1 MKKIVKLTESDLNRL
16 VQKVLKEQEVADYM
30 FFSNLQQI
38 KRQCEIL
45 LEMDHQQI
53 DEIINEGGHDW
64 ADDHVTEA
72 KNNMDQVFDFLMNE
86 TKKEYID
93 YEDVNEQD
101 YSSDSDR
108 PTSDRERQ
116 VKSLFGDKYGQYI
129 PNDVIRYI
137 RKSPAQFIK
146 KIYQMYGDK
155 VYDYLDKAKRQS
167 EPVVSEG
174 RKKTGT
180 KLCARGK
187 SAAKSKFDVYPSAYA
202 NGYAVQVCK
211 GTKPGLDG
219 KKRCS
224 APYC

>member
-1 MKKIVKLTESDLNRL
+1 MKRVVKLSESKLTEL
-16 VQKVLKEQEVADYM
+16 VKRIMSEQDSERYM
-30 FFSNLQQI
+30 FFSNLEQI
-38 KRQCEIL
+38 HRQTGLL
-45 LEMDHQQI
+45 LELNKNTVEGILD
-53 DEIINEGGHDW
+53 GGHDW
-64 ADDHVTEA
+64 AQDHVSTA
-72 KNNMDQVFDFLMNE
+72 KESLDQVFDFMMNE
-86 TKKEYID
+86 TKN
-93 YEDVNEQD
+93 EDNVTVLEQD
-101 YSSDSDR
+101 YSSDTER

-167 EPVVSEG
+167 NDEIVSEG
-174 RKKTGT
+174 NKKPGT

-187 SAAKSKFDVYPSAYA
+187 AAAKSKFKVYPSAYA

-219 KKRCS
+219 NKRCS
-224 APYC
+224 SPYC

>member
-1 MKKIVKLTESDLNRL
+1 MKKVIKLSESKLTEL
-16 VQKVLKEQEVADYM
+16 VKRIMSEQDSERYM
-30 FFSNLQQI
+30 FFSNLEQI
-38 KRQCEIL
+38 HRQTGLL
-45 LEMDHQQI
+45 LELNKNTVEGILD
-53 DEIINEGGHDW
+53 GGHDW
-64 ADDHVTEA
+64 AQDHVSTA
-72 KNNMDQVFDFLMNE
+72 KESLDQVFDFMMNE
-86 TKKEYID
+86 TKN
-93 YEDVNEQD
+93 EDNITVLEQD
-101 YSSDSDR
+101 YSSDTER

-167 EPVVSEG
+167 NDEIVSEG
-174 RKKTGT
+174 KKKPGT

-187 SAAKSKFDVYPSAYA
+187 AAAKSKFKVYPSAYA

-219 KKRCS
+219 NKRCS
-224 APYC
+224 SPYC

>member
-1 MKKIVKLTESDLNRL
+1 MKKVIKLSESKLTEL
-16 VQKVLKEQEVADYM
+16 VKRILSEQDSERYM
-30 FFSNLQQI
+30 FFSNLEQI
-38 KRQCEIL
+38 HRQTGLL
-45 LEMDHQQI
+45 LELNKNTVEGILD
-53 DEIINEGGHDW
+53 GGHDW
-64 ADDHVTEA
+64 AQDHVSTA
-72 KNNMDQVFDFLMNE
+72 KESLDQVFDFMMNE
-86 TKKEYID
+86 TKN
-93 YEDVNEQD
+93 EDNVTVLEQD
-101 YSSDSDR
+101 YSSDTER

-167 EPVVSEG
+167 NDEIVSEG
-174 RKKTGT
+174 KKKPGT

-187 SAAKSKFDVYPSAYA
+187 AAAKSKFKVYPSAYA

-219 KKRCS
+219 NKRCS
-224 APYC
+224 SPYC

>member
-1 MKKIVKLTESDLNRL
+1 MKKVIKLSESKLTEL
-16 VQKVLKEQEVADYM
+16 VKKIMSEQDNERYM
-30 FFSNLQQI
+30 FFSNLEQI
-38 KRQCEIL
+38 HRQTGLL
-45 LEMDHQQI
+45 LELNKNTVEGILD
-53 DEIINEGGHDW
+53 GGHDW
-64 ADDHVTEA
+64 AQDHVSTA
-72 KNNMDQVFDFLMNE
+72 KESLDQVFDFMMNE
-86 TKKEYID
+86 TKN
-93 YEDVNEQD
+93 EDNITVLEQD
-101 YSSDSDR
+101 YSSDTER

-116 VKSLFGDKYGQYI
+116 VKSLFGDKYSQYI

-167 EPVVSEG
+167 NDEVVSEG
-174 RKKTGT
+174 KKKPGT

-187 SAAKSKFDVYPSAYA
+187 AAAKSKFKVYPSAYA

-219 KKRCS
+219 NKRCS
-224 APYC
+224 SPYC

>member
-1 MKKIVKLTESDLNRL
+1 MKRVVKLSESKLTEL
-16 VQKVLKEQEVADYM
+16 VKRIMSEQDSERYM
-30 FFSNLQQI
+30 FFSNLEQI
-38 KRQCEIL
+38 HRQTGLL
-45 LEMDHQQI
+45 LELNKNTVEGILD
-53 DEIINEGGHDW
+53 GGHDW
-64 ADDHVTEA
+64 AQDHVSTA
-72 KNNMDQVFDFLMNE
+72 KESLDQVFDFMMNE
-86 TKKEYID
+86 TKN
-93 YEDVNEQD
+93 EDNVTVLEQD
-101 YSSDSDR
+101 YSSDTER

-167 EPVVSEG
+167 NDEIVSEG
-174 RKKTGT
+174 KKKPGT

-187 SAAKSKFDVYPSAYA
+187 AAAKSKFKVYPSAYA

-219 KKRCS
+219 NKKCS
-224 APYC
+224 SPYC

>member
-1 MKKIVKLTESDLNRL
+1 MKRVVKLSESKLTEL
-16 VQKVLKEQEVADYM
+16 VKRIMSEQDSERYM
-30 FFSNLQQI
+30 FFSNLEQI
-38 KRQCEIL
+38 HRQTGLL
-45 LEMDHQQI
+45 LELNKNTVEGILD
-53 DEIINEGGHDW
+53 GGHDW
-64 ADDHVTEA
+64 AQDHVSTA
-72 KNNMDQVFDFLMNE
+72 KESLDQVFDFMMNE
-86 TKKEYID
+86 TKN
-93 YEDVNEQD
+93 EDNITVLEQD
-101 YSSDSDR
+101 YSSDTER

-155 VYDYLDKAKRQS
+155 VYDYLDKAKSQS
-167 EPVVSEG
+167 NDEVVSEG
-174 RKKTGT
+174 KKKPGT

-187 SAAKSKFDVYPSAYA
+187 AAAKSKFKVYPSAYS

-219 KKRCS
+219 NKRCS
-224 APYC
+224 SPYC

>member
-1 MKKIVKLTESDLNRL
+1 MKRVVKLSESKLTEL
-16 VQKVLKEQEVADYM
+16 VKRIMSEQDSERYM
-30 FFSNLQQI
+30 FFSNLEQI
-38 KRQCEIL
+38 HRQTGLL
-45 LEMDHQQI
+45 LELNKNTV
-53 DEIINEGGHDW
+53 EGVLEGGHDW
-64 ADDHVTEA
+64 AQDHVSTA
-72 KNNMDQVFDFLMNE
+72 KESLDQVFDFMMNE
-86 TKKEYID
+86 TKN
-93 YEDVNEQD
+93 EDNITVLEQD
-101 YSSDSDR
+101 YSSDTER

-167 EPVVSEG
+167 NDEIVSEG
-174 RKKTGT
+174 KKKPGT

-187 SAAKSKFDVYPSAYA
+187 AAAKSKFKVYPSAYA

-219 KKRCS
+219 NKKCS
-224 APYC
+224 SPYC

>member
-1 MKKIVKLTESDLNRL
+1 MKRVVKLSESKLTEL
-16 VQKVLKEQEVADYM
+16 VKRIMSEQDSERYM
-30 FFSNLQQI
+30 FFSNLEQI
-38 KRQCEIL
+38 HRQTGLL
-45 LEMDHQQI
+45 LELNKNTVESVLD
-53 DEIINEGGHDW
+53 GGHDW
-64 ADDHVTEA
+64 AQDHVSTA
-72 KNNMDQVFDFLMNE
+72 KESLDQVFDFMMNE
-86 TKKEYID
+86 TKN
-93 YEDVNEQD
+93 EDNITVLEQD
-101 YSSDSDR
+101 YSSDTER

-167 EPVVSEG
+167 NDEVVSEG
-174 RKKTGT
+174 KKKPGT

-187 SAAKSKFDVYPSAYA
+187 AAAKSKFKVYPSAYA

-219 KKRCS
+219 NKRCS
-224 APYC
+224 SPYC

>member
-1 MKKIVKLTESDLNRL
+1 MKRVVKLSESKLTEL
-16 VQKVLKEQEVADYM
+16 VKRIMSEQDSERYM
-30 FFSNLQQI
+30 FFSNLEQI
-38 KRQCEIL
+38 HRQTGLL
-45 LEMDHQQI
+45 LELNKNTVEGILD
-53 DEIINEGGHDW
+53 GGHDW
-64 ADDHVTEA
+64 AQDHVSTA
-72 KNNMDQVFDFLMNE
+72 KESLDQVFDFMMNE
-86 TKKEYID
+86 TKN
-93 YEDVNEQD
+93 EDNVTVLEQD
-101 YSSDSDR
+101 YSSDTER

-155 VYDYLDKAKRQS
+155 VYDYLDKVKRQS
-167 EPVVSEG
+167 NDEIVSEG
-174 RKKTGT
+174 KKKPGT

-187 SAAKSKFDVYPSAYA
+187 AAAKSKFKVYPSAYA

-219 KKRCS
+219 NKKCS
-224 APYC
+224 SPYC

>member
-1 MKKIVKLTESDLNRL
+1 MKRVVKLSESKLTEL
-16 VQKVLKEQEVADYM
+16 VKRIMSEQDSERYM
-30 FFSNLQQI
+30 FFSNLEQI
-38 KRQCEIL
+38 HRQTGLL
-45 LEMDHQQI
+45 LE
-53 DEIINEGGHDW
+53 INKNTVESVLDGGHDW
-64 ADDHVTEA
+64 AQDHVSTA
-72 KNNMDQVFDFLMNE
+72 KESLDQVFDFMMNE
-86 TKKEYID
+86 TKN
-93 YEDVNEQD
+93 EDNITVLEQD
-101 YSSDSDR
+101 YSSDTER

-167 EPVVSEG
+167 NDEVVSEG
-174 RKKTGT
+174 KKKTGT

-187 SAAKSKFDVYPSAYA
+187 AAAKSKFKVYPSAYA

-219 KKRCS
+219 NKKCS
-224 APYC
+224 SPYC

>member
-1 MKKIVKLTESDLNRL
+1 MKRVVKLSESKLTEL
-16 VQKVLKEQEVADYM
+16 VKRIMSEQDSERYM
-30 FFSNLQQI
+30 FFSNLEQI
-38 KRQCEIL
+38 HRQTGLL
-45 LEMDHQQI
+45 LELNKNTVEGILD
-53 DEIINEGGHDW
+53 GGHDW
-64 ADDHVTEA
+64 AQDHVSTA
-72 KNNMDQVFDFLMNE
+72 KESLDQVFDFMMNE
-86 TKKEYID
+86 TKN
-93 YEDVNEQD
+93 EDNITVLEQD
-101 YSSDSDR
+101 YSSDTER

-155 VYDYLDKAKRQS
+155 VYDYLDKAKSQS
-167 EPVVSEG
+167 NNEVVSEG
-174 RKKTGT
+174 KKKPGT

-187 SAAKSKFDVYPSAYA
+187 AAAKSKFKVYPSAYA

-219 KKRCS
+219 NKRCS
-224 APYC
+224 SPYC

>member
-1 MKKIVKLTESDLNRL
+1 MERVVKLSESKLTEL
-16 VQKVLKEQEVADYM
+16 VKRIMSEQDSERYM
-30 FFSNLQQI
+30 FFSNLEQI
-38 KRQCEIL
+38 HRQTGLL
-45 LEMDHQQI
+45 LELNKNTVEGVLD
-53 DEIINEGGHDW
+53 GGHDW
-64 ADDHVTEA
+64 AQDHVSTA
-72 KNNMDQVFDFLMNE
+72 KESLDQVFDFMMNE
-86 TKKEYID
+86 TKN
-93 YEDVNEQD
+93 EDNITVLEQD
-101 YSSDSDR
+101 YSSDTER

-167 EPVVSEG
+167 NDEIVSEG
-174 RKKTGT
+174 KKKPGT

-187 SAAKSKFDVYPSAYA
+187 AAAKSKFKVYPSAYA

-219 KKRCS
+219 NKRCS
-224 APYC
+224 SPYC

>member
-1 MKKIVKLTESDLNRL
+1 MKKVIKLSESKLTEL
-16 VQKVLKEQEVADYM
+16 VKRILSEQDSERYM
-30 FFSNLQQI
+30 FFSNLEQI
-38 KRQCEIL
+38 HRQTGLL
-45 LEMDHQQI
+45 LELNKNTVEGILD
-53 DEIINEGGHDW
+53 GGHDW
-64 ADDHVTEA
+64 AQDHVSTA
-72 KNNMDQVFDFLMNE
+72 KESLDQVFDFMMNE
-86 TKKEYID
+86 TKN
-93 YEDVNEQD
+93 EDNITVLEQD
-101 YSSDSDR
+101 YSSDTER

-155 VYDYLDKAKRQS
+155 VYDYLDKAKSQS
-167 EPVVSEG
+167 NDEVVSEG
-174 RKKTGT
+174 KKKPGT

-187 SAAKSKFDVYPSAYA
+187 AAAKSKFKVYPSAYA

-219 KKRCS
+219 NKRCS
-224 APYC
+224 SPYC

>member
-1 MKKIVKLTESDLNRL
+1 MKRVVKLSESKLTEL
-16 VQKVLKEQEVADYM
+16 VKRIMSEQDSERYM
-30 FFSNLQQI
+30 FFSNLEQI
-38 KRQCEIL
+38 HRQTGLL
-45 LEMDHQQI
+45 LELNKNTV
-53 DEIINEGGHDW
+53 ESVLEGGHDW
-64 ADDHVTEA
+64 AQDHVSTA
-72 KNNMDQVFDFLMNE
+72 KESLDQVFDFMMNE
-86 TKKEYID
+86 TKN
-93 YEDVNEQD
+93 EDNVTVLEQD
-101 YSSDSDR
+101 YSSDTER

-155 VYDYLDKAKRQS
+155 VYDYLDKVKSQS
-167 EPVVSEG
+167 NDEVVSEG
-174 RKKTGT
+174 KKKPGT

-187 SAAKSKFDVYPSAYA
+187 AAAKSKFKVWPSAYS

-219 KKRCS
+219 NKKCS
-224 APYC
+224 PPYC

>member
-1 MKKIVKLTESDLNRL
+1 MKRVVKLSESKLTEL
-16 VQKVLKEQEVADYM
+16 VKRIMSEQDSERYM
-30 FFSNLQQI
+30 FFSNLEQI
-38 KRQCEIL
+38 HRQTGLL
-45 LEMDHQQI
+45 LELNKNTVEGVLD
-53 DEIINEGGHDW
+53 GGHDW
-64 ADDHVTEA
+64 AQDHVSTA
-72 KNNMDQVFDFLMNE
+72 KESLDQVFDFMMNE
-86 TKKEYID
+86 TKN
-93 YEDVNEQD
+93 EDNVTVLEQD
-101 YSSDSDR
+101 YSSDTER

-137 RKSPAQFIK
+137 RKSPSQFIK

-167 EPVVSEG
+167 NDEIVSEG
-174 RKKTGT
+174 KKKPGT

-187 SAAKSKFDVYPSAYA
+187 AAAKSKFKVYPSAYA

-219 KKRCS
+219 NKRCS
-224 APYC
+224 SPYC

>member
-1 MKKIVKLTESDLNRL
+1 MKRVIKLSESKLTEL
-16 VQKVLKEQEVADYM
+16 VKRIMSEQDSERYM
-30 FFSNLQQI
+30 FFSNLEQI
-38 KRQCEIL
+38 HRQTGLL
-45 LEMDHQQI
+45 LELNKNTVEGILD
-53 DEIINEGGHDW
+53 GGHDW
-64 ADDHVTEA
+64 AQDHVSTA
-72 KNNMDQVFDFLMNE
+72 KENLDQVFDFMMNE
-86 TKKEYID
+86 TKN
-93 YEDVNEQD
+93 EDNVTVLEQD
-101 YSSDSDR
+101 YSSDTER

-167 EPVVSEG
+167 NDEIVSEG
-174 RKKTGT
+174 KKKPGT

-187 SAAKSKFDVYPSAYA
+187 AAAKSKFKVYPSAYA

-219 KKRCS
+219 NKKCS
-224 APYC
+224 SPYC

>member
-1 MKKIVKLTESDLNRL
+1 MKRVVKLSESKLTEL
-16 VQKVLKEQEVADYM
+16 VKRIMSEQDSERYM
-30 FFSNLQQI
+30 FFSNLEQI
-38 KRQCEIL
+38 HRQTGLLLVLNKNTVESIL
-45 LEMDHQQI
+45 D
-53 DEIINEGGHDW
+53 GGHDW
-64 ADDHVTEA
+64 AQDHVSTA
-72 KNNMDQVFDFLMNE
+72 KESLDQVFDFMMNE
-86 TKKEYID
+86 TKN
-93 YEDVNEQD
+93 EDNITVLEQD
-101 YSSDSDR
+101 YSSDTER

-167 EPVVSEG
+167 NDEVVSEG
-174 RKKTGT
+174 KKKPGT

-187 SAAKSKFDVYPSAYA
+187 AAAKSKFKVYPSAYA

-219 KKRCS
+219 NKKCS
-224 APYC
+224 SPYC

>member
-1 MKKIVKLTESDLNRL
+1 MKRVVKLSESKLTEL
-16 VQKVLKEQEVADYM
+16 VKRIMSEQDSERYM
-30 FFSNLQQI
+30 FFSNLEQI
-38 KRQCEIL
+38 HRQTGLL
-45 LEMDHQQI
+45 LELNKNTVEGVLD
-53 DEIINEGGHDW
+53 GGHDW
-64 ADDHVTEA
+64 AQDHVSTA
-72 KNNMDQVFDFLMNE
+72 KESLDQVFDFMMNE
-86 TKKEYID
+86 TKN
-93 YEDVNEQD
+93 EDNVTVLEQD
-101 YSSDSDR
+101 YSSDTER

-167 EPVVSEG
+167 NDEIVSEG
-174 RKKTGT
+174 KKKTGT

-187 SAAKSKFDVYPSAYA
+187 AAAKSKFKVYPSAYA

-219 KKRCS
+219 NKKCS
-224 APYC
+224 SPYC

>member
-1 MKKIVKLTESDLNRL
+1 MKRVVKLSESKLTEL
-16 VQKVLKEQEVADYM
+16 VKRIMSEQDSERYM
-30 FFSNLQQI
+30 FFSNLEQI
-38 KRQCEIL
+38 HRQTGLL
-45 LEMDHQQI
+45 LELNKNTVESVLD
-53 DEIINEGGHDW
+53 GGHDW
-64 ADDHVTEA
+64 AQDHVSTA
-72 KNNMDQVFDFLMNE
+72 KESLDQVFDFMMNE
-86 TKKEYID
+86 TKN
-93 YEDVNEQD
+93 EDNVTVLEQD
-101 YSSDSDR
+101 YSSDTER

-167 EPVVSEG
+167 NDEIVSEG
-174 RKKTGT
+174 KKKPGT

-187 SAAKSKFDVYPSAYA
+187 AAAKSKYKVYPSAYS

-219 KKRCS
+219 NKRCS
-224 APYC
+224 SPYC

>member
-1 MKKIVKLTESDLNRL
+1 MKRVVKLSESKLTEL
-16 VQKVLKEQEVADYM
+16 VKRIMSEQDSERYM
-30 FFSNLQQI
+30 FFSNLEQI
-38 KRQCEIL
+38 HRQTGLL
-45 LEMDHQQI
+45 LELNKNTV
-53 DEIINEGGHDW
+53 ESVLEGGHDW
-64 ADDHVTEA
+64 AQDHVSTA
-72 KNNMDQVFDFLMNE
+72 KESLDQVFDFMMNE
-86 TKKEYID
+86 TKN
-93 YEDVNEQD
+93 EDNITVLEQD
-101 YSSDSDR
+101 YSSDTER

-167 EPVVSEG
+167 NDEVVSEG
-174 RKKTGT
+174 KKKTGT

-187 SAAKSKFDVYPSAYA
+187 AAAKSKFKVYPSAYA

-219 KKRCS
+219 NKRCS
-224 APYC
+224 SPYC

>member
-1 MKKIVKLTESDLNRL
+1 MKRVVKLSESKLTEL
-16 VQKVLKEQEVADYM
+16 VKRIMSEQDSERYM
-30 FFSNLQQI
+30 FFSNLEQI
-38 KRQCEIL
+38 HRQTGLL
-45 LEMDHQQI
+45 LELNKNTVESILD
-53 DEIINEGGHDW
+53 GGHDW
-64 ADDHVTEA
+64 AQDHVSTA
-72 KNNMDQVFDFLMNE
+72 KESLDQVFDFMMNE
-86 TKKEYID
+86 TKN
-93 YEDVNEQD
+93 EDNVTVLEQD
-101 YSSDSDR
+101 YSSDTER

-155 VYDYLDKAKRQS
+155 VYDYLDKAKSQS
-167 EPVVSEG
+167 NDEVVSEG
-174 RKKTGT
+174 KKKPGT

-187 SAAKSKFDVYPSAYA
+187 AAAKSKFKVYPSAYA

-219 KKRCS
+219 NKRCS
-224 APYC
+224 SPYC

>member
-1 MKKIVKLTESDLNRL
+1 MKKVIKLSESKLTEL
-16 VQKVLKEQEVADYM
+16 VKRIMSEQDSERYM
-30 FFSNLQQI
+30 FFSNLEQI
-38 KRQCEIL
+38 HRQTGLL
-45 LEMDHQQI
+45 LELNKNTVEGILD
-53 DEIINEGGHDW
+53 GGHDW
-64 ADDHVTEA
+64 AQDHVSTA
-72 KNNMDQVFDFLMNE
+72 KESLDQVFDFMMNE
-86 TKKEYID
+86 TKN
-93 YEDVNEQD
+93 EDNITVLEQD
-101 YSSDSDR
+101 YSSDTER

-167 EPVVSEG
+167 NDEVVSEG
-174 RKKTGT
+174 KKKPGT

-187 SAAKSKFDVYPSAYA
+187 AAAKSKFKVYPSAYA

-219 KKRCS
+219 NKRCS
-224 APYC
+224 SPYC

>member
-1 MKKIVKLTESDLNRL
+1 MKRVVKLSESKLTEL
-16 VQKVLKEQEVADYM
+16 VKKIMSEQDSERYM
-30 FFSNLQQI
+30 FFSNLEQI
-38 KRQCEIL
+38 HRQTGLL
-45 LEMDHQQI
+45 LELNKNTVESILD
-53 DEIINEGGHDW
+53 GGHDW
-64 ADDHVTEA
+64 AQDHVSTA
-72 KNNMDQVFDFLMNE
+72 KESLDQVFDFMMNE
-86 TKKEYID
+86 TKN
-93 YEDVNEQD
+93 EDNVTVLEQD
-101 YSSDSDR
+101 YSSDTER

-167 EPVVSEG
+167 NDEIVSEG
-174 RKKTGT
+174 KKKPGT

-187 SAAKSKFDVYPSAYA
+187 AAAKSKFKVYPSAYA

-219 KKRCS
+219 NKRCS
-224 APYC
+224 SPYC